1 MERGSRRA
9 GRAASGVVR
18 LGDIAIVWGIVWNAT
33 FTFIAIILISLT
45 LDEAGFCEWA
55 ALHVARHGG
64 RGTRLLVLV
73 MLLGALVAVVF
84 ANDGAALILTPIV
97 FEMLIALGFPA
108 AATLAFVMATA
119 FIANMVDQRP
129 SV

>member
-1 MERGSRRA
+1 M
-9 GRAASGVVR
+9 R

-45 LDEAGFCEWA
+45 LDEAGFFKWA

-73 MLLGALVAVVF
+73 MLLGALVAAVF
-84 ANDGAALILTPIV
+84 ANDGAALKSPRLSYS
-97 FEMLIALGFPA
+97 
-108 AATLAFVMATA
+108 
-119 FIANMVDQRP
+119 RC
-129 SV
+129 